1 MSMMKLRFTLPLV
14 VVGVLSAAS
23 ISVAASTDPYANF
36 KQNFQPLPAIP
47 PIPANNSQTP
57 EKVELGKML
66 YFDARLSGDGTIAC
80 ATCHNPVLGFTDR
93 IPLAIGHGAQR
104 GPRNSPTTLNAAF
117 LTSQF
122 WDGRA
127 PDLETQALGPIQA
140 NIEHGTTLD
149 KAVAILK
156 SFPEYQKR
164 FTDVF
169 GGKDP
174 VTPENLAKAI
184 AAFERTLVTP
194 NSPFDRYLVGD
205 EQAVTTQQKRGMKT
219 FVEKGC
225 IGCHSGPNFTN
236 GGFYKIKVPGS
247 TDEGR
252 FTVTGNSGDKHAF
265 RVQTLRNIAL
275 TYPYFN
281 NGSVSQLDEAVK
293 IMGKEMLNIDLS
305 KQEAD
310 DLVAFLHSLT
320 GEMPKFTMPSLP

>member
-1 MSMMKLRFTLPLV
+1 MKMRFALPLLLA
-14 VVGVLSAAS
+14 GILSAAS
-23 ISVAASTDPYANF
+23 ALAADDPYAKL
-36 KQNFQPLPAIP
+36 KQNFQPLPAHP
-47 PIPANNSQTP
+47 PIPANNTQTP

-80 ATCHNPVLGFTDR
+80 ATCHNPALGFTDR
-93 IPLAIGHGAQR
+93 IARAIGHGAQR

-117 LTSQF
+117 LKSQF

-127 PDLETQALGPIQA
+127 PDLEAQALGPIQA
-140 NIEHGTTLD
+140 GIEHGTTLD
-149 KAVAILK
+149 KAVATLK

-184 AAFERTLVTP
+184 AAFERTLITP
-194 NSPFDRYLVGD
+194 NSPFDRYLAGD
-205 EQAVTTQQKRGMKT
+205 EHAVTTQQKRGMKT
-219 FVEKGC
+219 FVDKGC
-225 IGCHSGPNFTN
+225 VACHSGPNFTN
-236 GGFYKIKVPGS
+236 DGFYKIKVPGS

-252 FTVTGNSGDKHAF
+252 FTVTKKEEDKHAF

-281 NGSVSQLDEAVK
+281 NGSVDKLDEAVK
-293 IMGKEMLNIDLS
+293 IMGKEMLKTELT
-305 KQEAD
+305 KQEVS
-310 DLVAFLHSLT
+310 DLVAFLNSLT
-320 GEMPKFTMPSLP
+320 GEMPKFNYPVLP